1 MAGYTLIPFDIHSSV
16 VVVVV
21 YISSAFN
28 GKQIRIIDFLW
39 TQSVGLQT
47 AHLPG
52 WTQRIGGGKERES
65 RNHSHDERCEA
76 LNLNVT
82 FGARIQFVFL
92 RGRTR

>member
-1 MAGYTLIPFDIHSSV
+1 M
-16 VVVVV
+16 
-21 YISSAFN
+21 
-28 GKQIRIIDFLW
+28 
-39 TQSVGLQT
+39 GLQT

-52 WTQRIGGGKERES
+52 RTQRIGGGKERES
-65 RNHSHDERCEA
+65 RNHGHDERCEA